1 MCLIVLLCSAA
12 FCIYTVAGYP
22 LLLALLARSRP
33 RPVRKAPWQAPV
45 SVILPVRNG
54 ERWIGAKLESI
65 LGLNYPPELK
75 DKIGPRN
82 MLHSWATATDDALH
96 GLASNLIHGGPHPP
110 APHGPPQNLVAFR
123 CPFCHAGVSPSG
135 EPASRAWL

>member
-1 MCLIVLLCSAA
+1 VCLIVLLCSAA

-65 LGLNYPPELK
+65 LGLNYPPELMEILVVS
-75 DKIGPRN
+75 DG
-82 MLHSWATATDDALH
+82 STDRPDSIIQEFAER
-96 GLASNLIHGGPHPP
+96 SGGPT
-110 APHGPPQNLVAFR
+110 R
-123 CPFCHAGVSPSG
+123 CDLRLLRVP
-135 EPASRAWL
+135 R